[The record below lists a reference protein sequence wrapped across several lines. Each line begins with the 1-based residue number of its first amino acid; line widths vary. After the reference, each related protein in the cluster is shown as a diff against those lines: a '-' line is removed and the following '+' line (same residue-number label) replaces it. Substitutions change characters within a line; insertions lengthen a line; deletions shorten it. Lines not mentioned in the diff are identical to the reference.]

1 MIARLTCVVDRPSAA
16 APFVKE
22 PAAATATNSSIP
34 SQSDMILSHSRDD
47 DPRSVSVITPV
58 GEGQECGGL
67 PERGRGLQPIRCGAP
82 RSEEHTSEL
91 QSLMRISSAVFC
103 SKKKNDLIYASAR
116 HRHK

>member
-58 GEGQECGGL
+58 GEGKECGGL

-82 RSEEHTSEL
+82 SATHTRAGDHEAGPRASTRSEEHTSEL
-91 QSLMRISSAVFC
+91 QSLMRI
-103 SKKKNDLIYASAR
+103 
-116 HRHK
+116 

>member
-34 SQSDMILSHSRDD
+34 SHSDMTLSHSRDD
-47 DPRSVSVITPV
+47 APRIVPVITPV
-58 GEGQECGGL
+58 GDGKECGGL
-67 PERGRGLQPIRCGAP
+67 PERGRGLQ

-91 QSLMRISSAVFC
+91 QSLMRISYTVFC
-103 SKKKNDLIYASAR
+103 FKKKN
-116 HRHK
+116 